1 MTYFTDEVARILAG
15 PMPRRQAL
23 KLLSGVLAGAFL
35 SSIGIQRAGATIGSG
50 CNPPCGKLQIC
61 CSNVCI
67 AVAFWQ
73 CCNGQAC
80 VRSATCCSVADSNG
94 NYCVSSATQCSGSII
109 S

>member
-35 SSIGIQRAGATIGSG
+35 SSIGVQRAKATSG
-50 CNPPCGKLQIC
+50 CGSCTGRQRCCNNTCYDPLYYQCCVGEI
-61 CSNVCI
+61 CSNK
-67 AVAFWQ
+67 AQ
-73 CCNGQAC
+73 
-80 VRSATCCSVADSNG
+80 CCSVVNPNTNS
-94 NYCVSSATQCSGSII
+94 YCMAPTVQCSGSII